1 METLTTADRLIVTM
15 IEIVQE
21 TLNAVTATEEDN
33 VHTHIILEDMVGSSF
48 MDMMKSFPQS

>member
-1 METLTTADRLIVTM
+1 METLTTADRLIVTVT
-15 IEIVQE
+15 EIVQE

-48 MDMMKSFPQS
+48 VDMMKSLPQS

>member
-33 VHTHIILEDMVGSSF
+33 VHTHIILEDMVGSSSIQKVKF
-48 MDMMKSFPQS
+48 SHKS

>member
-1 METLTTADRLIVTM
+1 VKTLTTADRLIVTV